1 LSWRRFLCGGWIE
14 NKTDS
19 GGIQHALLSR
29 EIHSL
34 RREWSLT
41 LRITI
46 KKGLDIPLSGV
57 PEQSIYPAQ
66 EVNTVALLGA
76 DFIGL
81 KPKFL
86 VNPGDRV
93 GLGQPLFFDKHDP
106 LVQYTAPGGGTI
118 TAINRGARRVLQSVV
133 IELDEG
139 AAEEKRF
146 TAFNGEEL
154 AGLGENTVKDVLLN
168 SGLWTALRTRPYSRV
183 PHSSS
188 RPRALFVTAID
199 TQPLAANPQVI
210 IDGHREAFGHGLR
223 VIAQLTTGPVY
234 LCTGLGW
241 QIDEPAID
249 RLQRVEFAGAHP
261 AGLPGTHIHYL
272 FPVSAEGAV
281 WHIGYQD
288 VIAIGKL
295 FTTGRVWT
303 ERVIA
308 LGGAAVTRPRLLRT
322 RSGASIEDL
331 VRGEISE
338 PMPCRVVSGSVLS
351 GRTVTGVLAFL
362 GHYHQQLSVIRENGT
377 KRRLFG
383 WFRSPGGK
391 ETVTTALHGRPTAM
405 LPVGDFEHVMPLDIL
420 PAPLLRALLV
430 KDTDLAQALGCLELD
445 EEDLALCSYVCPAK
459 YDYAAVLRIN
469 LEQIEREG

>member
-1 LSWRRFLCGGWIE
+1 M
-14 NKTDS
+14 
-19 GGIQHALLSR
+19 R
-29 EIHSL
+29 ET
-34 RREWSLT
+34 T

-46 KKGLDIPLSGV
+46 KKGLDIPVSGV
-57 PEQSIYPAQ
+57 PEQSIYSTQ
-66 EVNTVALLGA
+66 DVTSVALLGA

-93 GLGQPLFFDKHDP
+93 ALGQPLFLDKHDP
-106 LVQYTAPGGGTI
+106 LVQYTAPGSGTI
-118 TAINRGARRVLQSVV
+118 TAINRGARRVLQSIVT
-133 IELDEG
+133 ELDEG

-154 AGLGENTVKDVLLN
+154 SGLGENAVTEVLLT

-210 IDGHREAFGHGLR
+210 IDCHREAFHHGLCVLAR
-223 VIAQLTTGPVY
+223 LTTGPVY
-234 LCTGLGW
+234 LCTGTEWRG
-241 QIDEPAID
+241 DEPDID
-249 RLQRVEFAGAHP
+249 RLQRVEFTGAHP
-261 AGLPGTHIHYL
+261 AGLPGTHIHHL

-308 LGGAAVTRPRLLRT
+308 LGGASVTRPRLLRT
-322 RSGASIEDL
+322 RAGASIDDL

-338 PMPCRVVSGSVLS
+338 PIPCRVVSGSALS
-351 GRTVTGVLAFL
+351 GRSASGNQAFL
-362 GHYHQQLSVIRENGT
+362 GHYHQQISVIRENVD

-383 WFRSPGGK
+383 WLRSPGGK
-391 ETVTTALHGRPTAM
+391 ETFTTALHGRPTAM
-405 LPVGDFEHVMPLDIL
+405 VPVGDFERVIPLDIL
-420 PAPLLRALLV
+420 PVPLLRALLV

-459 YDYAAVLRIN
+459 YDYGAVLRVN